1 MLQFLETGKALYV
14 LASICV
20 LGILSRW
27 IVRNLYKRL
36 IKESD
41 NMAMTKN
48 RYLKEFKQKSEN
60 TYRLNQGIENTKV
73 FLEKQLYN
81 FRFTGLSLSGW
92 GNLSIQLTLLCFLMG
107 GVASFAAYWYR
118 CDTYYIVLYSSVG
131 ILTGLMTMIIDHG
144 INIPEK
150 RNQLLI
156 SLQDYLEN
164 SMFHRLARE
173 GRANRIDEEVPIESG
188 RSMIRDKMQS
198 DEQKS
203 AEAVTVPRREVP
215 KRVRSSSVV
224 VPQEMEM
231 GEEKRG
237 AGQTDIDFLKKS
249 LEQIA
254 ASREKRSENQDWMK
268 NLKPEELQVIN
279 EIIREYLA

>member
-1 MLQFLETGKALYV
+1 MLQFLETGRALYV
-14 LASICV
+14 LAAICG
-20 LGILSRW
+20 LGILCRW

-48 RYLKEFKQKSEN
+48 RYLKDFKQKSEN

-73 FLEKQLYN
+73 FMEKQLYN
-81 FRFTGLSLSGW
+81 YRFAGLSLNGW
-92 GNLSIQLTLLCFLMG
+92 GNLAAQLTLLCFLMG
-107 GVASFAAYWYR
+107 GAASFASYWYR

-131 ILTGLMTMIIDHG
+131 ILTGLMTMILDHG

-173 GRANRIDEEVPIESG
+173 GRASRIDDEMPAEST
-188 RSMIRDKMQS
+188 RS
-198 DEQKS
+198 
-203 AEAVTVPRREVP
+203 AVRETASRSESKVSEIAAGARRAAP
-215 KRVRSSSVV
+215 KRVRASAATAPEVKKE
-224 VPQEMEM
+224 PEAEA
-231 GEEKRG
+231 

-254 ASREKRSENQDWMK
+254 ASREKRPESQDWMK